1 MKAPETFTFH
11 QNILIR
17 AEGLIPR
24 RSASGLLITLMQ
36 HPHKNPSSV
45 LLNLVIRTDKDVR
58 GSTQQRCFCLAKTR
72 VQKLTRTSIF
82 ELAKDGRRDI

>member
-1 MKAPETFTFH
+1 MAKKIGKKLLFTHKKCLQAGTLSSVKAPETFVFH

-24 RSASGLLITLMQ
+24 CSASGLLITLMQ

-45 LLNLVIRTDKDVR
+45 LLNRAIRTPM
-58 GSTQQRCFCLAKTR
+58 
-72 VQKLTRTSIF
+72 
-82 ELAKDGRRDI
+82 DGRRDIQ